1 MTDGI
6 SRRGFFRS
14 GIVAAAV
21 APGAVLTWDFFRS
34 PDCAAWMAEQ
44 IFENYQLP
52 AETRPT
58 VETFVANIQDD
69 RYLQTESAQFVKALW
84 SQGNPSE
91 DDLVRYLVQE
101 FAVSTNVLEYYDGS
115 AKDLIW
121 TGYPTGDEAQEDLQ
135 AERLIG

>member
-34 PDCAAWMAEQ
+34 PDCATWMVEQ

-52 AETRPT
+52 AETRST
-58 VETFVANIQDD
+58 VETFVSHIQDD
-69 RYLQTESAQFVKALW
+69 RYLQTESAQYVKALW

-115 AKDLIW
+115 AKELVW
-121 TGYPTGDEAQEDLQ
+121 TGHPMMDEALDDVLS
-135 AERLIG
+135 ARLIG

>member
-21 APGAVLTWDFFRS
+21 TPSTVLTWDFFRS
-34 PDCAAWMAEQ
+34 PDCAAWMVEQ
-44 IFENYQLP
+44 IFDNYQLP

-58 VETFVANIQDD
+58 VETFVARLQDD
-69 RYLQTESAQFVKALW
+69 HYLQTESAQYVKDLW
-84 SQGNPSE
+84 SLGNPSK

-101 FAVSTNVLEYYDGS
+101 FAVSTNVLEYYEGN
-115 AKDLIW
+115 AKELLW
-121 TGYPTGDEAQEDLQ
+121 TGYPTTDNEQDGSQ